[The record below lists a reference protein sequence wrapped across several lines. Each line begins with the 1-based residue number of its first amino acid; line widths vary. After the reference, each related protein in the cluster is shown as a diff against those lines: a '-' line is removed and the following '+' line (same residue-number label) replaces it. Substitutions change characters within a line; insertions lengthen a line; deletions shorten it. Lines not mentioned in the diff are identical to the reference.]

1 MFRVPS
7 DPHNP
12 TYDATFKVGFMRWLT
27 SSGAERREWARRRN
41 TAAQLARINQNE
53 RARQWAERKQ
63 DERDA
68 RRHERRQQRR
78 S

>member
-7 DPHNP
+7 DPQHP
-12 TYDATFKVGFMRWLT
+12 TFDQTFNVGFWRWLL
-27 SSGAERREWARRRN
+27 SKKHDRVEWARRRN

-63 DERDA
+63 AERQ
-68 RRHERRQQRR
+68 RHPDR
-78 S
+78 